1 MSCHAMLCYAMPCQ
15 TKFCPGL
22 TQVHKSGF
30 FDVQHACLLQRRQ
43 QPRQR
48 SDESGGNFPRWP
60 YPPPTD
66 IARALVPVP
75 EVLRHGCC
83 NQLPSPRGTRDSPP
97 PPVGGPLRTTRNG
110 NLVPMVAY
118 SEPSAFAAAPA
129 HAPAPISLST
139 FSRAGL
145 STPFA
150 VDLPC
155 SVSYPNHVYCGTG
168 ARRSCRLQ
176 IENSPCMS
184 RQSQFSEGRMPLPG
198 RSRLCARI

>member
-1 MSCHAMLCYAMPCQ
+1 MPCYAMPCQ

-22 TQVHKSGF
+22 TQVHKSSF
-30 FDVQHACLLQRRQ
+30 FDVNTPVCFNVVSSLDRGRTRAAATSRDGH
-43 QPRQR
+43 
-48 SDESGGNFPRWP
+48 

-139 FSRAGL
+139 FSRAGPGPPQHPICGGPSVQRVVSESCVL
-145 STPFA
+145 WHCVPCTHRSTP
-150 VDLPC
+150 L
-155 SVSYPNHVYCGTG
+155 
-168 ARRSCRLQ
+168 LQ
-176 IENSPCMS
+176 T
-184 RQSQFSEGRMPLPG
+184 
-198 RSRLCARI
+198 AD